1 MKSMMM
7 LSTTAAMIAGAT
19 ALAATWSNLDERAFA
34 PIETPE
40 LEFQQSSNAYEAIDA
55 LRHDWLAGAKS
66 TRELPTVFIEL
77 PCSDIECLRWIAND
91 QVEEIRYVRS
101 HAPHDGWP
109 PTNDHGSI
117 VVTLRTRSTVLTPD
131 VDRQ

>member
-1 MKSMMM
+1 MKSIML

-19 ALAATWSNLDERAFA
+19 ALAPTWSNSDERAFA
-34 PIETPE
+34 PIGQAE
-40 LEFQQSSNAYEAIDA
+40 LKFQQSPNAYEAIDA
-55 LRHDWLAGAKS
+55 LRHQWLAEDKPK
-66 TRELPTVFIEL
+66 RDLPTVFIEMRCTEL
-77 PCSDIECLRWIAND
+77 TCLRWLESD
-91 QVEEIRYVRS
+91 QVEEIRYVKP
-101 HAPHDGWP
+101 HAPDNGWP